1 MRKINKYVIP
11 QLTRCP
17 WQQEDRVKR
26 ISRYESHRIE
36 KKFQKHSL
44 NAGTFIL

>member
-26 ISRYESHRIE
+26 ISRYESHGIE
-36 KKFQKHSL
+36 KKVSK
-44 NAGTFIL
+44 TFT

>member
-11 QLTRCP
+11 QLLTRCP

-36 KKFQKHSL
+36 KKVSK
-44 NAGTFIL
+44 TFT